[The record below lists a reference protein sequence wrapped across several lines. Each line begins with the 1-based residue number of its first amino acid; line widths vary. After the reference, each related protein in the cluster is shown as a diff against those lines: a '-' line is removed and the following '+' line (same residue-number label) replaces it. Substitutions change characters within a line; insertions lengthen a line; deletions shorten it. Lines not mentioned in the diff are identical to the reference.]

1 MAPSLYEEQPS
12 LTASRITRITLFVSN
27 VRVSNEYPSQLS
39 ARAERSNIGLALET
53 RFGLPLIKSMHSPI
67 ESSATSAKATYEMQ
81 NAVRVFV
88 LHYSILYSYVCDVS
102 CAIYCYSSAQKVD
115 AVQHLVASVRRG
127 QRNGTQRN
135 ATERNGQGE
144 GGEGECAYLPPDSA
158 RGTFL
163 STGLMLE
170 AKAKRDIVEFSVQCS
185 CAQFTREVGSEDE
198 EEEEEEEH
206 TTCPS
211 GRCT

>member
-12 LTASRITRITLFVSN
+12 LTASRITRIKLFVSS
-27 VRVSNEYPSQLS
+27 VRVSNKYPSQLS
-39 ARAERSNIGLALET
+39 ARAERSNIGLAFET
-53 RFGLPLIKSMHSPI
+53 RFGLPLYESMHSPI
-67 ESSATSAKATYEMQ
+67 ESSATSAKDEMH
-81 NAVRVFV
+81 NAIRVFV
-88 LHYSILYSYVCDVS
+88 LHYSTYVRVCAVS
-102 CAIYCYSSAQKVD
+102 CTIYCYSSVQKVD

-127 QRNGTQRN
+127 Q
-135 ATERNGQGE
+135 GQGE
-144 GGEGECAYLPPDSA
+144 GGEGESAYLPPDSA

-170 AKAKRDIVEFSVQCS
+170 AKAKRDIVEFSVQCR
-185 CAQFTREVGSEDE
+185 CAQFTREVGSEE
-198 EEEEEEEH
+198 EDEEEEH